1 LASSAPLHILA
12 NYNLPLNKGVS
23 SKGRLSVSV
32 NSQEIKLYLTSD
44 EFRLIFDYQ
53 LANKPLFKKL
63 SAINADL
70 LAKRPNFK
78 RVNVTL
84 NLAELDL
91 LLLNISQE
99 ANKIN
104 NAPSN
109 QYLLDSLFGK
119 LSSKYNEIAFQ

>member
-1 LASSAPLHILA
+1 M
-12 NYNLPLNKGVS
+12 
-23 SKGRLSVSV
+23 SV
-32 NSQEIKLYLTSD
+32 NSQKINLSLTSD
-44 EFRLIFDYQ
+44 EFRFIFDYQ

-70 LAKRPNFK
+70 LVKRTNFK

-91 LLLNISQE
+91 LLLKISQE

-104 NAPSN
+104 NALNN